1 MSERIELA
9 VEPRTDV
16 GKGASRRL
24 RRQGNLVPGIIYGA
38 NETPESVTLRKNEL
52 VKAMEQ
58 ESFFS
63 QIVNLS
69 MNGKKQQAIV
79 RDVQRHPAAPE
90 IMHIDFLRVRAD
102 QAVTMN
108 VPLHFMNEEACVGV
122 RIGRGTIMKSANE
135 VEVSALPN
143 DLPEYIEVDMAE
155 VDLNQVIHLSD
166 LKLPDGV
173 TLVALTYGEDHDLN
187 VASVQPPRGGASAS
201 DEEEGEGA
209 EGGEEASAQGSEG
222 DSDD

>member
-38 NETPESVTLRKNEL
+38 SETPENITLRKNEL
-52 VKAMEQ
+52 IKAMEQ

-63 QIVNLS
+63 QIVALS
-69 MNGKKQQAIV
+69 VNGKTQQAVV
-79 RDVQRHPAAPE
+79 RDVQRHPAANE
-90 IMHIDFLRVRAD
+90 VMHIDFLRVRAD

-108 VPLHFMNEEACVGV
+108 VPLHFINEEACVGV
-122 RIGRGTIMKSANE
+122 KIGRGSIAKSAVE

-143 DLPEYIEVDMAE
+143 DLPEYIEVDMEAVE
-155 VDLNQVIHLSD
+155 VNQVIHLSD
-166 LKLPDGV
+166 LKLPSGV
-173 TLVALTYGEDHDLN
+173 TLVALTYGADHDLN
-187 VASVQPPRGGASAS
+187 VASVQPPRGGAAAA
-201 DEEEGEGA
+201 DEEGAEDAGAEGA
-209 EGGEEASAQGSEG
+209 EG
-222 DSDD
+222 DSDG

>member
-1 MSERIELA
+1 MSERIQLV
-9 VEPRTDV
+9 VEPRADV

-24 RRQGNLVPGIIYGA
+24 RRQGNLVPGIVYGGA
-38 NETPESVTLRKNEL
+38 ETPENITLKKNEL

-63 QIVNLS
+63 QIVDLS
-69 MNGKKQQAIV
+69 LNGKSQQAIV

-108 VPLHFMNEEACVGV
+108 VPLHFANEDECVGV
-122 RIGRGTIMKSANE
+122 KVGRGTIMKSANE
-135 VEVSALPN
+135 VEVSALPGN
-143 DLPEYIEVDMAE
+143 LPEFIEIDMLNVDVNE
-155 VDLNQVIHLSD
+155 VLHLSD
-166 LKLPDGV
+166 LKMPDGV

-187 VASVQPPRGGASAS
+187 VVSVQPPRGGSTADDEDDADDSAGEAEADSS
-201 DEEEGEGA
+201 D
-209 EGGEEASAQGSEG
+209 
-222 DSDD
+222 